1 MKILWILVT
10 ALLSVTTMAQ
20 TPEPLFDPKNE
31 SLVGT
36 QMVHVFDGKP
46 AVLIEPIPG
55 VISPPANP
63 AERLPPPTLSSPV
76 FLTIKT
82 PFGHDG
88 TAAYVNQITDRIVWV
103 RILDADTI
111 HVTEQIQQVVTETG
125 EPWERTFHTDGADIE
140 IQSLTRNDRHE
151 VFDLHP
157 TTQGLKI
164 RPRVPFGKGIQNI
177 VLDYVLRG
185 ALASDSSTAELKL
198 PLTESNL
205 PHMTE
210 RMTVIVLMPKPAPFY
225 VQELLFGSN
234 RIAVPDQYRLH
245 SDIKGNLIFQ
255 MQHPLPARAAVWLHL
270 IFDATALG
278 SPHRLLSTDIQ
289 IGLIFGVIWLGY
301 VLLSVGECRFKKD
314 RNPLR
319 TAHRIS
325 PLLAAAFLGGLPI
338 SDPKRTE
345 SRWAGLIRHPI
356 VLTILA
362 FFRFC
367 GEYIIG
373 ITLLNL
379 GVRLTARH
387 WHFDLSDPLLTL
399 AGFLSLSGLFLIYFF
414 GARFRVFRL
423 CRQIRQ
429 ALMTTPEGM
438 TPAPR
443 SIPLYD
449 TWASVLGFDREWH
462 KVLIAN
468 NPSFQKRFLG
478 D

>member
-1 MKILWILVT
+1 MKIIWILVT
-10 ALLSVTTMAQ
+10 ALLSVTALAQ
-20 TPEPLFDPKNE
+20 TPEPLFDPKDE

-36 QMVHVFDGKP
+36 QTVHIFDGKP

-55 VISPPANP
+55 VISPPVNP
-63 AERLPPPTLSSPV
+63 AEQLPPPTLSSPV
-76 FLTIKT
+76 FLAIKT

-103 RILDADTI
+103 RILDSDTI
-111 HVTEQIQQVVTETG
+111 HVTDQIQQVITENG
-125 EPWERTFHTDGADIE
+125 EAWERTFHTDGTDIE

-157 TTQGLKI
+157 TAQGLKVQ
-164 RPRVPFGKGIQNI
+164 PRVPFEKGIQNI

-185 ALASDSSTAELKL
+185 GLVSDSSTAELKL
-198 PLTESNL
+198 PLTESD
-205 PHMTE
+205 PTHMTE
-210 RMTVIVLMPKPAPFY
+210 RMTVIVLMPKAAPFY
-225 VQELLFGSN
+225 VKELLFGSN

-255 MQHPLPARAAVWLHL
+255 MQHPLPARANVWLHL
-270 IFDATALG
+270 IFDAKALG
-278 SPHRLLSTDIQ
+278 SPHRPLSANIQ

-301 VLLSVGECRFKKD
+301 ILLSIGECRLKKD

-319 TAHRIS
+319 SAHRIS
-325 PLLAAAFLGGLPI
+325 PLLTAAFLGGLPI
-338 SDPKRTE
+338 FAQKQPE
-345 SRWAGLIRHPI
+345 SRWVSLIGHPI
-356 VLTILA
+356 MLTILA

-379 GVRLTARH
+379 GVRLTARY
-387 WHFDLSDPLLTL
+387 WHFDLSAGLIAL
-399 AGFLSLSGLFLIYFF
+399 AGCLSLLGLFLIYFF
-414 GARFRVFRL
+414 GVRFRVFRL
-423 CRQIRQ
+423 CRQIQQ

-438 TPAPR
+438 LPSPR

-449 TWASVLGFDREWH
+449 TWASVLGFDQEWH
-462 KVLIAN
+462 KVLLAN
-468 NPSFQKRFLG
+468 NPSLQKRFRG
-478 D
+478 K